1 MFFENHKV
9 EYPWTFDQTE
19 KWRLKLFTVI
29 FKRKI
34 GMIWHQTYGPA
45 GILYLKKNVQAVV
58 TAIYWERVDLL
69 AFFKIIPDWDT
80 YSVGLRGVRL
90 TQGESGFDGL
100 YYHAGIICI
109 PAWERDLWRFVNNR
123 FFEEHRALYDRLGL
137 SYEFHNGSWLLQ
149 FTENTV
155 RAYQLL
161 HIFLHELGHHHD
173 RMNTR
178 KKSHPARG
186 EDYAEHWAFE
196 FERKVWDGYQETF
209 GLL

>member
-1 MFFENHKV
+1 MNFRSNRKV
-9 EYPWTFDQTE
+9 TP
-19 KWRLKLFTVI
+19 KVI
-29 FKRKI
+29 HGHI
-34 GMIWHQTYGPA
+34 Q
-45 GILYLKKNVQAVV
+45 KKNRHDLTPNIWTSGNFVFEK
-58 TAIYWERVDLL
+58 ERPGRGYRHILRKVDLL